1 MSQSLISRSPDL
13 TRLRDEGYELEIR
26 GGFLLVKHVPYV
38 TATRQVRYGVLVS
51 ELTLAGD
58 VTTTPNDH
66 IVMFAGEV
74 PCDSAGTPL
83 SKIIADSE
91 RRELAGGVVVNH
103 RFSSKPPSG
112 YPDFFEK
119 MSTYANIL
127 TSQAQ
132 AVDPEATALTFAVIE
147 DEDETSVFRYV
158 DTASTRAGITRAN
171 ERFAGMRVAIVGLGG
186 TGSYILDLVAK
197 TPVSEIHLFDGD
209 VFGQHNA
216 FRSPGAPSV
225 ETLRERST
233 KADYFAVLYSNMRRN
248 VVPHGYLDAATIDEL
263 RGMDFVFIAIDSGSG
278 RKRAVEQLTD
288 LAIAFIDVGMGV
300 YEVDGAFAGLLRVT
314 TSTAQSRELVAP
326 RLPYSDG
333 DGNDDYSR
341 NIQIA
346 DLNAL
351 NASLAVI
358 KWKKLIGFYVDLERE
373 HSSVYQIDGNAI
385 INEDATCE
393 HG

>member
-1 MSQSLISRSPDL
+1 MSQSLINRSPDL
-13 TRLRDEGYELEIR
+13 TRLRDEGYELDIR

-58 VTTTPNDH
+58 ITTTPSDH
-66 IVMFAGEV
+66 IVMFTGEV

-91 RRELAGGVVVNH
+91 RRDLAADVVVDH
-103 RFSSKPPSG
+103 RFSSKPSSG
-112 YPDFFEK
+112 YRDFFEK
-119 MSTYANIL
+119 MSTYASIL

-132 AVDPEATALTFAVIE
+132 ALDPTATPLTFAVIE

-171 ERFAGMRVAIVGLGG
+171 ERFVGMRVAIVGLGG

-197 TPVSEIHLFDGD
+197 TPVCEIHVFDGD

-216 FRSPGAPSV
+216 FRAPGAPPV
-225 ETLRERST
+225 EALRERRT
-233 KADYFAVLYSNMRRN
+233 KADYFAALYSNMRRN
-248 VVPHGYLDAATIDEL
+248 VVPHGYLDVATIDEL
-263 RGMDFVFIAIDSGSG
+263 RGMDFVFIAVDSGAG
-278 RKRAVEQLTD
+278 RKRVVKLLTD
-288 LAIAFIDVGMGV
+288 LGTAFIDAGMGV
-300 YEVDGAFAGLLRVT
+300 YEVDGAFAGLLRIT
-314 TSTAQSRELVAP
+314 TSTIQSREQVAP
-326 RLPYSDG
+326 RIPYSDG
-333 DGNDDYSR
+333 DGNDDYAR
-341 NIQIA
+341 NVQIA

-351 NASLAVI
+351 SASLAVI

-385 INEDATCE
+385 INEDSVCE
-393 HG
+393 QG